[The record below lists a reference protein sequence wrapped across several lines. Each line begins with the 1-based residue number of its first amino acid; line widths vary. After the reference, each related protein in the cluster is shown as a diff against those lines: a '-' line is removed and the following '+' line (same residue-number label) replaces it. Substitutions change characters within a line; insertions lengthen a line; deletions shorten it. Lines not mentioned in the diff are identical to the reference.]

1 MKRMFSLLCLAVLFI
16 AQPVTADPRI
26 PRLSFDDTRWLTPFA
41 SGSWDNSLSASINP
55 AAIRFTHDPELIY
68 AHSRYPGN
76 APSGWGLYTG
86 LKPYGFSVTSRQVP
100 IQTAS
105 GGPGNETIRDYRFSI
120 GTGSR
125 AFALG
130 MAYGWSGGPA
140 DLRPD
145 GFFSAGVIVRP
156 SRFLSV
162 GLTGV
167 PSGPKRTREAL
178 ADLSIRPFG
187 ASGLTLFADAS
198 MSGADSPDE
207 AAWSAGAC
215 LEPLPGIRVAA
226 KYGDGKRFML
236 GGSFSLGFLTAGS
249 AGGWK
254 GGTGSPA
261 SHTFIRVGA
270 PERNIG
276 DRTWRKGKSFLSLD
290 LNGRIAYRKY
300 RFFDSKTASL
310 SGILDALRKAAD
322 DPAVAGVAVNLSGA
336 GFAEEY
342 AGRAGLSELGWE
354 IREALLGFR
363 KTGKRAV
370 AFLDEADMNA
380 YYIASA
386 ADRVVLDPEGILQ
399 IEGFAIGKTYM
410 RGLLDKLGV
419 GVEELR
425 FFTYKSAA
433 ETMARKEMSE
443 ADREQLEAYL
453 EDCYSLARR
462 DVSASRGFS
471 EAVFDS
477 LVDRVVIFT
486 PKEAKQAGL
495 VDTLARWS
503 DAEKIVEKT
512 EGGPKRFVR
521 PSGLAGNVYPDDR
534 WGALPKIALVYALGP
549 CDIETGIQGRK
560 LEKIIRGLA
569 KDRSVK
575 AVVLRADSPGGSAL
589 ASDLVAEAMKECRK
603 EKPVIVSQGAVAG
616 SGGYWISMYG
626 DTIVSSPLTITGSVG
641 VISMWVWNAGLGD
654 KIGLRSD
661 IVQAGRHADLTRG
674 ILLPIADAVLPDRAL
689 SPEERARYESVIR
702 DLYAGFV
709 AKVAEGR
716 GMRPSAVDS
725 VGQGRIWSGTDAKE
739 RGLVDAIGGMERAIE
754 IAAEKAGLR
763 PEQGIR
769 VKELPGKEW
778 FDPSM
783 FMPRLIGTRARGAKE
798 DPAVETLRLILER
811 PGRVMPLM
819 PLGLWLGI

>member
-55 AAIRFTHDPELIY
+55 AVMRFTHDPELIY
-68 AHSRYPGN
+68 LRSNFPGN
-76 APSGWGLYTG
+76 APSTWGLYTG
-86 LKPYGFSVTSRQVP
+86 LNPYGFSMTSRQVP
-100 IQTAS
+100 VPAA
-105 GGPGNETIRDYRFSI
+105 GGGLKDEMIRDYRFSI

-125 AFALG
+125 DFALG
-130 MAYGWSGGPA
+130 MGYGWSGGPA
-140 DLRPD
+140 RLRPD

-162 GLTGV
+162 GLTGI

-187 ASGLTLFADAS
+187 TSGLTLFADAS
-198 MSGADSPDE
+198 MSGLESSDE

-215 LEPLPGIRVAA
+215 LEPLPGVRIAA

-236 GGSFSLGFLTAGS
+236 GGTFSLGSLTAGS

-254 GGTGSPA
+254 GGNGSPA
-261 SHTFIRVGA
+261 THTFVRAGA

-276 DRTWRKGKSFLSLD
+276 DRSWRKGKSYLSLD
-290 LNGRIAYRKY
+290 LNGRVAYRKY
-300 RFFDSKTASL
+300 RFFDTKTSTLA
-310 SGILDALRKAAD
+310 GILDALRKAAA
-322 DPAVAGVAVNLSGA
+322 DPAVSGVAVNLSGA
-336 GFAEEY
+336 GFAGEY
-342 AGRAGLSELGWE
+342 AGYAGLSELGWE

-363 KTGKRAV
+363 ETGKRVV
-370 AFLDEADMNA
+370 AFLEEPDMNA

-386 ADRVVLDPEGILQ
+386 ADRVVLDPEGTLQ
-399 IEGFAIGKTYM
+399 LEGFAIGKTYM

-425 FFTYKSAA
+425 FFTYKSAG

-443 ADREQLEAYL
+443 ADREQIKAYV
-453 EDCYSLARR
+453 EDCYNLARR
-462 DVSASRGFS
+462 DISSARGFS
-471 EAVFDS
+471 EAAFDS
-477 LVDRVVIFT
+477 LIDHVVLFT
-486 PKEAKQAGL
+486 PEDAKRTGL

-503 DAEKIVEKT
+503 DAEKVVEKT

-521 PSGLAGNVYPDDR
+521 PSGLAGNVYADDR
-534 WGALPKIALVYALGP
+534 WGALPKIAMVYALGP
-549 CDIETGIQGRK
+549 CDVETGIQGRK
-560 LEKIIRGLA
+560 LGKIIRGLA

-603 EKPVIVSQGAVAG
+603 EKPVIVSQGTVAG

-626 DTIVSSPLTITGSVG
+626 DTIVSSPMTITGSVG

-674 ILLPIADAVLPDRAL
+674 MLLPFVDTTLPERAL
-689 SPEERARYESVIR
+689 SAEERARYESVIR

-725 VGQGRIWSGTDAKE
+725 VGQGRIWSGEDAKE
-739 RGLVDAIGGMERAIE
+739 KGLVDEIGGMERAVA

-763 PEQGIR
+763 RDLGIR
-769 VKELPGKEW
+769 VVETPGPEW
-778 FDPSM
+778 FNPAM
-783 FMPRLIGTRARGAKE
+783 FMPSLIGSRAGARQT
-798 DPAVETLRLILER
+798 DPAAETLRLILER